1 MKTGSLKRGTI
12 MAAAAG
18 ILISCGSSNSHKT
31 MEKVEIKTNQ
41 ECMEDKTLTVKELS
55 FSTSKPTADEIEYTF
70 DNSPGSIHE
79 YEYRLFSQH
88 SRIPVVPSKIIKEI
102 IFLFFI

>member
-1 MKTGSLKRGTI
+1 MNNKTKL
-12 MAAAAG
+12 
-18 ILISCGSSNSHKT
+18 
-31 MEKVEIKTNQ
+31 
-41 ECMEDKTLTVKELS
+41 
-55 FSTSKPTADEIEYTF
+55 IEYTF

-102 IFLFFI
+102 IFCAQSGTVDEDDIENLLLDLSYSNVNVPVYYIKNPLRMNGKKVKFSLNEDDELISEKL